1 MRSPSFPDRS
11 GRARLVPRDDQAQWQ
26 AMIDA
31 ARRPMEQRTPHWSET
46 LSPRTFG
53 RSELGSS
60 WSIARIVQSRNRQQ
74 AQRLRSGAAAGSTIS
89 VGGRVRDHA
98 TIVQKKTGRPVQFE
112 VIEQTRVAIQ
122 AWLANAG
129 GGNGRYLFPSR
140 IRRQPHLSTR
150 QYARIVHSWVASAG
164 RDSSAYGTDS
174 MQRTMRGLA
183 TAGPHPSEGSMAKS
197 RPLTIEDVSPLGAE
211 QLARLLLEAAW
222 GMSSMPL
229 SVSAVALPS
238 PNGYSRQLSRCVAR
252 GGA

>member
-1 MRSPSFPDRS
+1 MASNDRRRAATHRTKDAS
-11 GRARLVPRDDQAQWQ
+11 LVRNVKSKDIWSIRIGLQLEHRARNLAFFNLAIDSKLRGCDLV
-26 AMIDA
+26 
-31 ARRPMEQRTPHWSET
+31 
-46 LSPRTFG
+46 
-53 RSELGSS
+53 
-60 WSIARIVQSRNRQQ
+60 
-74 AQRLRSGAAAGSTIS
+74 RLRVDDVS

-112 VIEQTRVAIQ
+112 VAEQTRVAIQ

-129 GGNGRYLFPSR
+129 SGNRRYLFPSR
-140 IRRQPHLSTR
+140 IRTQPHLSTR
-150 QYARIVHSWVASAG
+150 RHARIVHSWVASAG

-211 QLARLLLEAAW
+211 QFGRLLLEAAW
-222 GMSSMPL
+222 GMSSMLL
-229 SVSAVALPS
+229 SVSAVAWPS

-252 GGA
+252 GDA